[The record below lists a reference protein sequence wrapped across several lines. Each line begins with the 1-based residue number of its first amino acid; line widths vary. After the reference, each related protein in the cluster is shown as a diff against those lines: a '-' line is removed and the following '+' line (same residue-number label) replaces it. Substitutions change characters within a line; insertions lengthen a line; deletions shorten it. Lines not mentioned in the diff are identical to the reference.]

1 MPRIESRIST
11 RVGQA
16 REGQGGRT
24 AVVLV
29 YVEDAGAAGRQ
40 SGWSAPVDALFKG
53 WGKKPARDFCSRSRR
68 VARDGRS
75 RGSREALA
83 RDRFL
88 ELHEMPR
95 VWPSRR
101 CRRHRRD
108 RWRSKAQ
115 LVSGFS
121 PHPRRLCGGLLLSFV
136 LKSQMSSHSA
146 RRASTGS
153 RFAARRAG
161 SQPLA
166 TPTSRLMTSAA
177 TAASGGV
184 LKGNPG
190 TAAASTAPAA

>member
-1 MPRIESRIST
+1 MPCIESRIST
-11 RVGQA
+11 RGGQA

-29 YVEDAGAAGRQ
+29 YVEDAGAADRQ

-53 WGKKPARDFCSRSRR
+53 WGEKPARDFCPRSRR

-75 RGSREALA
+75 RGSREAPA
-83 RDRFL
+83 KDRFL

-95 VWPSRR
+95 VWSSRR

-121 PHPRRLCGGLLLSFV
+121 PHLRHLCGGYFA
-136 LKSQMSSHSA
+136 SSTCGTFLFRPEGLDGVEIRGAPGRQPATRYAHEQTHDE
-146 RRASTGS
+146 RRHGGLG
-153 RFAARRAG
+153 RR
-161 SQPLA
+161 P
-166 TPTSRLMTSAA
+166 
-177 TAASGGV
+177 
-184 LKGNPG
+184 
-190 TAAASTAPAA
+190 